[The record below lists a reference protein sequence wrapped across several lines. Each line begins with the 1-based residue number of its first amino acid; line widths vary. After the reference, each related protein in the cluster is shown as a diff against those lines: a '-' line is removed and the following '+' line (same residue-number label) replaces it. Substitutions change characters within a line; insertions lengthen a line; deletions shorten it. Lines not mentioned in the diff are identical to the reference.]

1 MIKGVIFDMDG
12 TMFDTEPISAWA
24 WKEAGKQEGYE
35 ITDAMVRSF
44 LGKNMTAIQEILQKE
59 FGPEA
64 DIAAIAQARQ
74 VYYKAYIQ
82 KQGAPHKEGLVVLL
96 EYLKEQKI
104 PAAVSTSTDR
114 ETGEMVI
121 KKAGVY
127 EYYSAFVYGDMVERS
142 KPAPDIFWV
151 AERELGLA
159 PEECLILEDSPS
171 GVLAGKAAGGYTIYI
186 PDAMQLTEEVKKG
199 ISAEVSNLSEVIDWI
214 KQQNKDAE

>member
-1 MIKGVIFDMDG
+1 M
-12 TMFDTEPISAWA
+12 
-24 WKEAGKQEGYE
+24 
-35 ITDAMVRSF
+35 
-44 LGKNMTAIQEILQKE
+44 
-59 FGPEA
+59 
-64 DIAAIAQARQ
+64 
-74 VYYKAYIQ
+74 
-82 KQGAPHKEGLVVLL
+82 LL

-142 KPAPDIFWV
+142 KPAPDIFWA

-186 PDAMQLTEEVKKG
+186 PDAMQLTEEVKEG